1 LSGFRAVSTPWPST
15 PAGEKVIQPE
25 VNGGNVNGSI
35 LQLRSNGATC
45 YPLSGGQYLMCGTA
59 RDGKAYAT
67 VTTLWKPEI
76 LEVVEVGNRPRDLK
90 IADLLEHLRQA
101 GETIAEMKVSR

>member
-1 LSGFRAVSTPWPST
+1 MNK
-15 PAGEKVIQPE
+15 PA
-25 VNGGNVNGSI
+25 I
-35 LQLRSNGATC
+35 LQLRSSGATC

-67 VTTLWKPEI
+67 VTTLSMPES

-90 IADLLEHLRQA
+90 VADLLEHLRQA

>member
-1 LSGFRAVSTPWPST
+1 M
-15 PAGEKVIQPE
+15 
-25 VNGGNVNGSI
+25 NGPI
-35 LQLRSNGATC
+35 LQLRSTGATC
-45 YPLSGGQYLMCGTA
+45 YPLSDGKHLMCGTA

-67 VTTLWKPEI
+67 VTTLARPEH

-90 IADLLEHLRQA
+90 VADLLEHLRQA

>member
-1 LSGFRAVSTPWPST
+1 
-15 PAGEKVIQPE
+15 
-25 VNGGNVNGSI
+25 
-35 LQLRSNGATC
+35 
-45 YPLSGGQYLMCGTA
+45 MCGTA

-67 VTTLWKPEI
+67 VTTLSMPES

-90 IADLLEHLRQA
+90 VKDLLEHLRQA

>member
-1 LSGFRAVSTPWPST
+1 M
-15 PAGEKVIQPE
+15 
-25 VNGGNVNGSI
+25 NGPI
-35 LQLRSNGATC
+35 LQLRSTGATC
-45 YPLSGGQYLMCGTA
+45 YPLSDGKHLMCGTA

-67 VTTLWKPEI
+67 VTTLSMPEH

-90 IADLLEHLRQA
+90 VADLLEHLRQA